1 MTEFFIL
8 NKLPFSVLNVHQRG
22 PKMSDRRNGI
32 FLARCLHAIL
42 NKTIFFFSAF
52 LEACVTLRKCNYKVE
67 KGKELAI

>member
-1 MTEFFIL
+1 MSEFFIL

-22 PKMSDRRNGI
+22 PKMSDRRNEI
-32 FLARCLHAIL
+32 FLARCLHTIL
-42 NKTIFFFSAF
+42 NKTIFFSTF